1 MSRPTN
7 ASRLVPMLIR
17 TLFWLSAAIV
27 TTITMALVAVITIIW
42 PDLPPTS
49 EVQDIRLKEPL
60 RIYSIDGRLMGEF
73 GDERRITVRIEDT
86 PQDLI
91 NAILA
96 AEDDRFFSH
105 HGVDPLGV
113 VRALIANLKSRETRQ
128 GASTI
133 TMQVARNY
141 FLSREKTYTRKLK
154 EALLAFRL
162 ERELLKLQILEL
174 YVNKIFLGHRSFG
187 FQAAAA
193 FYYNK
198 PLNELNLAQLAML
211 AGLPKAP
218 SSINPVSNPVRAL
231 ERRNYVLRRMR
242 GLNLINDTSFEAATA
257 MPLTAARH
265 RQEIEMHA
273 PYVSE
278 MVREHMFSRYGPSAY
293 ESGYRVYTTLDSR
306 YQNAGRMAL
315 THGLLEYGERHGY
328 QGPAGYIDP
337 AKITSTTE
345 RIEELTQHR
354 VIGGLRPAMVLRTSG
369 DALEVLTTD
378 RQTVSVGY
386 QGWRWTSRSP
396 SQMLQPGDVIYL
408 RGDSKHKLRVGTGAA
423 RSGRAGLA
431 QSLGWICTGT
441 YRRL

>member
-1 MSRPTN
+1 
-7 ASRLVPMLIR
+7 
-17 TLFWLSAAIV
+17 
-27 TTITMALVAVITIIW
+27 
-42 PDLPPTS
+42 
-49 EVQDIRLKEPL
+49 
-60 RIYSIDGRLMGEF
+60 
-73 GDERRITVRIEDT
+73 
-86 PQDLI
+86 
-91 NAILA
+91 
-96 AEDDRFFSH
+96 
-105 HGVDPLGV
+105 
-113 VRALIANLKSRETRQ
+113 
-128 GASTI
+128 
-133 TMQVARNY
+133 MQVARNY

-162 ERELLKLQILEL
+162 ERELLKLQILEIN
-174 YVNKIFLGHRSFG
+174 VNKSFLGHRSFG

-306 YQNAGRMAL
+306 YQKTGQKAPVTYTQL
-315 THGLLEYGERHGY
+315 TL
-328 QGPAGYIDP
+328 P
-337 AKITSTTE
+337 T
-345 RIEELTQHR
+345 
-354 VIGGLRPAMVLRTSG
+354 
-369 DALEVLTTD
+369 
-378 RQTVSVGY
+378 
-386 QGWRWTSRSP
+386 
-396 SQMLQPGDVIYL
+396 
-408 RGDSKHKLRVGTGAA
+408 KHLV
-423 RSGRAGLA
+423 
-431 QSLGWICTGT
+431 
-441 YRRL
+441 